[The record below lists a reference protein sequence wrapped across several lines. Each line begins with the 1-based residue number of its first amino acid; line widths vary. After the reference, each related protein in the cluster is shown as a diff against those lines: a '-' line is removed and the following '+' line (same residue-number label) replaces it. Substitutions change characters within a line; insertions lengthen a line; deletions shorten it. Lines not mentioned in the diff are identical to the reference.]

1 MHTCF
6 SHVLRYHRTFFHV
19 ESNSRVHC
27 ALEKLIQDL
36 GQKTKF
42 IYYYMSVQLKVHSLL
57 RIAFCVT
64 WKFLVFTVEQRF
76 KKRLIAHELLLLNR
90 SLQVFFFLSLL
101 FLMAILGFLRCQ
113 FVNQSFQETKCFHYD
128 RKDAQILL
136 HSNNQLFIESEL
148 MFIFLL

>member
-90 SLQVFFFLSLL
+90 SLQVFFFSFSSVFNGYPGVSEMLVCQSVFPGNQVFSL
-101 FLMAILGFLRCQ
+101 
-113 FVNQSFQETKCFHYD
+113 
-128 RKDAQILL
+128 
-136 HSNNQLFIESEL
+136 
-148 MFIFLL
+148 